1 MADTGY
7 FDSVSANLKTGVG
20 AQVKGIS
27 EGVKAN
33 SDAGVSPSVNALDT
47 GVKAAA
53 AIGGL
58 ADGLSEAA
66 MLPVLGAMGMKGMA
80 CLPISKQLD
89 PVIGVDIHLVTIPP
103 SPVVPMPHPYV
114 GVLLRPQDFI
124 AAAVSS
130 FIPPPPTAEQTGDA
144 DSAKLAEVG
153 HTVLMM
159 AVGMLGATVKI
170 GGFIP
175 RAVASTPTRSIP
187 HIPMG
192 AGWAA
197 PSAAIPKNNGHAFM
211 GSLTVLADGMP
222 FSGGGAHL
230 HLDCNDVG
238 IPSVHKVPGMFL
250 PTGVINP
257 IPPARQILTSPVPV
271 PLNPMAALARKC
283 TGAFGRFYKKKTKKL
298 ADKLHSKVNKTIKSE
313 SLKNMLHKAICTV
326 TGHPVDVASGTFFTD
341 EEDFWLDGP
350 VPLSWERTWYSRS
363 DYRGPLGNGWHHAYD
378 MGVVADT
385 EEGTLTLRMSDGIP
399 VAFPLPTA
407 EDPSFILSER
417 KEARLEQDGCYCVWD
432 MAEDLY
438 YRFTRKEYDSV
449 RLLESVTDYN
459 GLGIRFEYTKEGLLH
474 SITDSAG
481 RRLRVE
487 HDTRN
492 GRILEIYGPHPED
505 PEKEITLASYEYDAD
520 GNMTLQRN
528 AAGDVMTY
536 EYAGRLIV
544 KETWRNGLAWYFEY
558 DGTGVGSRCVHTWGD
573 GGIYDHKLT
582 FREGVTEVLDSH
594 GGLTVY
600 HHRGGLVWKKVDA
613 NGGEHLW
620 RYDDSRQLLAQ
631 TDPLGNS
638 TLYKYDRWG
647 NCTDSSDPC
656 GGSVS
661 AVYPGKGGLRNRPVS
676 VTTPDGG
683 TWEFGYD
690 RSGNLVSRTNPE
702 GAVTR
707 MTYRDGA
714 VSSVKDPYGVVTKL
728 AYDRFRNLTEASDSR
743 GNTSLYGYDLLGRC
757 VSVTNP
763 KGAVQKREYDPV
775 GRMVHVLD
783 FDGNDIRLSYD
794 GIDNLTEY
802 RDNVQHVEYGYS
814 GMWKLTRR
822 RDHRGVV
829 NFRYDREER
838 LRRVTNEKLQSYEF
852 TLDAVG
858 NVTAEKGFDG
868 AVRHYLRDRGGRVIR
883 ETLPS
888 GTEREYGYDACSRV
902 TRVSYPTAGD
912 PDQTYAYGLSGRLV
926 QASRGESTVEFAYN
940 SLGLPIRETADG
952 NTILRTYDHTGRILT
967 LDSTTGASL
976 RYTRNGYGELE
987 GFTATGGSDADGAG
1001 AWESSHRHDTLGF
1014 EVERILPGGVVRSFA
1029 YDDIGRLVDART
1041 RKDSRTRHMRRYRWG
1056 VADRLLSVEDSRR
1069 GETRYSYTPTGQLDR
1084 AEYPDGREQWRK
1096 SDPVGN
1102 LYPDPDMRLRRYLSG
1117 GRLEQDGE
1125 WHCEYDADGNL
1136 TERYLGTG
1144 KWLDGKKDRWRYR
1157 WNADG
1162 SLAKVVRPDKREVEF
1177 TYDALGRRLS
1187 KSFGTTVTRWI
1198 WNGNVPLHQWKQ
1210 RREYS
1215 VMEDRWNTDT
1225 ERRDMTVWLFDE
1237 ESFVPMAM
1245 LREGRSYSILTDQLG
1260 TPTEAYDAEGNEVWS
1275 RVLDMDGNVIEETG
1289 NKGMVPFLFQ
1299 GQYYD
1304 RETGLAYN
1312 RFRYYDPKMGM
1323 YVSQDPIGLGGGILN
1338 LYGYVDD
1345 TNAWSDVLGLAT
1357 RPNNGKYHIFFEH
1370 TVNAKDQYASD
1381 AVQFNRANQEF
1392 LNKINSD
1399 AIFKHDM
1406 LKRHPELHA
1415 WIKNPNMTS
1424 SPSGFTW
1431 HHHEETR
1438 RLVLVDRRDH
1448 SLNHK
1453 LYHPSGKGGRD
1464 LWGGGNDGRKGRL
1477 NGSTGYK
1484 QKK

>member
-33 SDAGVSPSVNALDT
+33 SEAGVSPSVNALDT

-153 HTVLMM
+153 HTVLTM

-192 AGWAA
+192 AGWAT

-283 TGAFGRFYKKKTKKL
+283 TGAFGRFYKKKTRKL
-298 ADKLHSKVNKTIKSE
+298 ADRLHSKVNRTIKSE

-399 VAFPLPTA
+399 VAFPLPTS
-407 EDPSFILSER
+407 EEPSFILFER
-417 KEARLEQDGCYCVWD
+417 KEARLEQDGGYCVWD

-449 RLLESVTDYN
+449 RLLESVTDCN
-459 GLGIRFEYTKEGLLH
+459 GLGIRFDYTKEGLLR

-487 HDTRN
+487 HDTRS
-492 GRILEIYGPHPED
+492 GRILEICGPHPED

-573 GGIYDHKLT
+573 GGIYDHRLT

-594 GGLTVY
+594 GELTVY

-620 RYDDSRQLLAQ
+620 RYDDSRRLLAQ

-638 TLYKYDRWG
+638 TLYRYDRWG

-661 AVYPGKGGLRNRPVS
+661 AVYPGKGNLRNRPVS

-707 MTYRDGA
+707 MTYRNGA
-714 VSSVKDPYGVVTKL
+714 VASVKDPYGVVTRL
-728 AYDRFRNLTEASDSR
+728 AYDRFHNLTEASDSR

-775 GRMVHVLD
+775 GRVVRVLD

-838 LRRVTNEKLQSYEF
+838 LRRVTNERLQSYEF
-852 TLDAVG
+852 ALDAVG

-868 AVRHYLRDRGGRVIR
+868 AVRHYLRDRGGRVVR

-940 SLGLPIRETADG
+940 SLGLPVRETADG

-967 LDSTTGASL
+967 LDSTAGASL

-987 GFTATGGSDADGAG
+987 GFTATGGSDADGTG
-1001 AWESSHRHDTLGF
+1001 SWESAHRHDTLGF

-1069 GETRYSYTPTGQLDR
+1069 GETRYSYTPTGQLER

-1096 SDPVGN
+1096 SDQTGN
-1102 LYPDPDMRLRRYLSG
+1102 LYPDPDMRLRRYLGG

-1144 KWLDGKKDRWRYR
+1144 RWLDGKKDRWRYR

-1187 KSFGTTVTRWI
+1187 KSFGTTVTRWV

-1210 RREYS
+1210 HREYS
-1215 VMEDRWNTDT
+1215 VVEDRWNTDT

-1237 ESFVPMAM
+1237 DSFVPMAM
-1245 LREGRSYSILTDQLG
+1245 IKEGRSYSILTDQLG
-1260 TPTEAYDAEGNEVWS
+1260 TPTEAYDTEGNEVWS
-1275 RVLDMDGNVIEETG
+1275 RVLDMDGNVIGETG

-1312 RFRYYDPKMGM
+1312 RFRYYSPKMGM
-1323 YVSQDPIGLGGGILN
+1323 YVSQDPIGLAGGILN

-1345 TNAWSDVLGLAT
+1345 TLSFIDILGLIKFRRNMSEREVQST
-1357 RPNNGKYHIFFEH
+1357 LENGGLVRGINGSRGAKWISTMDNSYRD
-1370 TVNAKDQYASD
+1370 VNGLEVVLDMND
-1381 AVQFNRANQEF
+1381 DVV
-1392 LNKINSD
+1392 NS
-1399 AIFKHDM
+1399 I
-1406 LKRHPELHA
+1406 
-1415 WIKNPNMTS
+1415 IKPRVLDYENMIGGES
-1424 SPSGFTW
+1424 KNMDK
-1431 HHHEETR
+1431 
-1438 RLVLVDRRDH
+1438 VLVK
-1448 SLNHK
+1448 SNEPGAMGIGVGILENFNQYIK
-1453 LYHPSGKGGRD
+1453 SITVYKIVKGK
-1464 LWGGGNDGRKGRL
+1464 RKQIH
-1477 NGSTGYK
+1477 YQ
-1484 QKK
+1484 QK

>member
-33 SDAGVSPSVNALDT
+33 SEAGVSPSVNALDT

-153 HTVLMM
+153 HTVLTM

-283 TGAFGRFYKKKTKKL
+283 TGAFGRFYKKKTRKL
-298 ADKLHSKVNKTIKSE
+298 ADRLHSKVNRTIKSE

-407 EDPSFILSER
+407 EEPSFILSER
-417 KEARLEQDGCYCVWD
+417 KEARLEQDGGYCVWD

-438 YRFTRKEYDSV
+438 YRFTHKEYDSV
-449 RLLESVTDYN
+449 RLLESVTDCN
-459 GLGIRFEYTKEGLLH
+459 GLGIRFDYTKEGLLR

-487 HDTRN
+487 HDTRS
-492 GRILEIYGPHPED
+492 GRILEICGPHPED

-520 GNMTLQRN
+520 DNMTLQRN

-573 GGIYDHKLT
+573 GGIYDHRLT
-582 FREGVTEVLDSH
+582 FREGVTEVLNSH
-594 GGLTVY
+594 GELTVY

-620 RYDDSRQLLAQ
+620 RYDDSRRLLAQ

-638 TLYKYDRWG
+638 TLYRYDRWG

-661 AVYPGKGGLRNRPVS
+661 AVYPAKGNLRNRPVS

-707 MTYRDGA
+707 MTYRNGA
-714 VSSVKDPYGVVTKL
+714 VASVKDPYGVVTRL
-728 AYDRFRNLTEASDSR
+728 AYDRFHNLTEASDSR

-775 GRMVHVLD
+775 GRVVRVLD

-838 LRRVTNEKLQSYEF
+838 LRRVTNERLQSYEF
-852 TLDAVG
+852 ALDAVG

-868 AVRHYLRDRGGRVIR
+868 AVRHYLRDRGGRVVR

-940 SLGLPIRETADG
+940 SLGLPVRETADG

-967 LDSTTGASL
+967 LDSTAGASL

-1001 AWESSHRHDTLGF
+1001 SWESAHRHDALGF

-1069 GETRYSYTPTGQLDR
+1069 GETRYSYTPTGQLER

-1096 SDPVGN
+1096 SDQTGN
-1102 LYPDPDMRLRRYLSG
+1102 LYPDPDMRLRRYLGG

-1144 KWLDGKKDRWRYR
+1144 RWLDGKKDRWRYR

-1187 KSFGTTVTRWI
+1187 KSFGTTVTRWV

-1210 RREYS
+1210 HREYS
-1215 VMEDRWNTDT
+1215 VVEDRWNTDT

-1237 ESFVPMAM
+1237 DSFVPMAM
-1245 LREGRSYSILTDQLG
+1245 IKEGRSYSILTDQLG
-1260 TPTEAYDAEGNEVWS
+1260 TPTEAYDTEGNEVWS
-1275 RVLDMDGNVIEETG
+1275 RVLDMDGNVIGETG

-1312 RFRYYDPKMGM
+1312 RFRYYSPKMGM
-1323 YVSQDPIGLGGGILN
+1323 YVSQDPIGLAGGILN

-1345 TNAWSDVLGLAT
+1345 TLSFIDILGLIKFRRNMSEREVQST
-1357 RPNNGKYHIFFEH
+1357 LENGGLVRGINGSRGAKWISTMDNSYRD
-1370 TVNAKDQYASD
+1370 VNGLEVVLDMND
-1381 AVQFNRANQEF
+1381 DVV
-1392 LNKINSD
+1392 NS
-1399 AIFKHDM
+1399 I
-1406 LKRHPELHA
+1406 
-1415 WIKNPNMTS
+1415 IKPRVLDYENMIGGES
-1424 SPSGFTW
+1424 KNMDK
-1431 HHHEETR
+1431 
-1438 RLVLVDRRDH
+1438 VLVK
-1448 SLNHK
+1448 SNEPGAMGIGVGILENFNQYIK
-1453 LYHPSGKGGRD
+1453 SITVYKIVKGK
-1464 LWGGGNDGRKGRL
+1464 RKQIH
-1477 NGSTGYK
+1477 YQ
-1484 QKK
+1484 QK

>member
-33 SDAGVSPSVNALDT
+33 SEAGVSPSVNALDT

-53 AIGGL
+53 AIGSL

-153 HTVLMM
+153 HTVLTM

-283 TGAFGRFYKKKTKKL
+283 TGAFGRFYKKKTRKL
-298 ADKLHSKVNKTIKSE
+298 ADRLHSKVNRTIKSE

-407 EDPSFILSER
+407 EEPSFILSER
-417 KEARLEQDGCYCVWD
+417 KEARLERDGGYCVWD

-449 RLLESVTDYN
+449 RLLESVTDCN
-459 GLGIRFEYTKEGLLH
+459 GLGIRFDYTKEGLLR

-487 HDTRN
+487 HDTRS
-492 GRILEIYGPHPED
+492 GRILEICGPHPED

-573 GGIYDHKLT
+573 GGIYDHRLT

-594 GGLTVY
+594 GELTVY

-620 RYDDSRQLLAQ
+620 RYDDSRRLLAQ

-638 TLYKYDRWG
+638 TLYRYDRWG

-661 AVYPGKGGLRNRPVS
+661 AVYPGKGNLRNRPVS

-707 MTYRDGA
+707 MTYRNGA
-714 VSSVKDPYGVVTKL
+714 VASVKDPYGVVTRL
-728 AYDRFRNLTEASDSR
+728 AYDRFHNLTEASDSR

-775 GRMVHVLD
+775 GRVVRVLD

-794 GIDNLTEY
+794 GIDNLTGY

-838 LRRVTNEKLQSYEF
+838 LRRVTNERLQSYEF
-852 TLDAVG
+852 ALDAVG

-868 AVRHYLRDRGGRVIR
+868 AVRHYLRDRGGRVVR

-902 TRVSYPTAGD
+902 TRVSYPTASD

-940 SLGLPIRETADG
+940 SLGLPTRETADG

-967 LDSTTGASL
+967 LDSTAGASL

-987 GFTATGGSDADGAG
+987 GFTATGGSDADGTG
-1001 AWESSHRHDTLGF
+1001 SWESAHRHDTLGF

-1069 GETRYSYTPTGQLDR
+1069 GETRYSYTPTGQLER

-1096 SDPVGN
+1096 SDQTGN
-1102 LYPDPDMRLRRYLSG
+1102 LYPDPDMKLRRYLGG

-1144 KWLDGKKDRWRYR
+1144 RWLDGKKDRWRYR

-1187 KSFGTTVTRWI
+1187 KSFGTTVTRWV

-1210 RREYS
+1210 HREYS
-1215 VMEDRWNTDT
+1215 VVEDRWNTDT

-1237 ESFVPMAM
+1237 ESFVPVAM
-1245 LREGRSYSILTDQLG
+1245 IKEGRSYSILTDQLG
-1260 TPTEAYDAEGNEVWS
+1260 TPTEAYDTEGNEVWS

-1312 RFRYYDPKMGM
+1312 RFRYYSPKMGM
-1323 YVSQDPIGLGGGILN
+1323 YVSQDPIGLAGGILN

-1345 TNAWSDVLGLAT
+1345 TLSFIDILGLIKFRRNMSEREVQST
-1357 RPNNGKYHIFFEH
+1357 LENGGLVRGINGSRGAKWISTMDNSYRD
-1370 TVNAKDQYASD
+1370 VNGLEVVLDMND
-1381 AVQFNRANQEF
+1381 DVV
-1392 LNKINSD
+1392 NS
-1399 AIFKHDM
+1399 I
-1406 LKRHPELHA
+1406 
-1415 WIKNPNMTS
+1415 IKPRVLDYENMIGGES
-1424 SPSGFTW
+1424 KNMDK
-1431 HHHEETR
+1431 
-1438 RLVLVDRRDH
+1438 VLVK
-1448 SLNHK
+1448 SNEPGAMGIGVGILENFNQYIK
-1453 LYHPSGKGGRD
+1453 SITVYKIVKGK
-1464 LWGGGNDGRKGRL
+1464 RKQIH
-1477 NGSTGYK
+1477 YQ
-1484 QKK
+1484 QK

>member
-153 HTVLMM
+153 HTVLTM

-283 TGAFGRFYKKKTKKL
+283 TGAFGRFYKKKTRKL
-298 ADKLHSKVNKTIKSE
+298 ADRLHSKVNRTIKSE

-407 EDPSFILSER
+407 EEPSFILSER
-417 KEARLEQDGCYCVWD
+417 KEARLERDGGYCVWD

-449 RLLESVTDYN
+449 RLLESVTDCN
-459 GLGIRFEYTKEGLLH
+459 GLGIRFDYTKEGLLR

-487 HDTRN
+487 HDTRS
-492 GRILEIYGPHPED
+492 GRILEICGPHPED

-573 GGIYDHKLT
+573 GGIYDHRLT

-594 GGLTVY
+594 GELTVY

-620 RYDDSRQLLAQ
+620 RYDDSRRLLAQ

-638 TLYKYDRWG
+638 TLYRYDRWG

-661 AVYPGKGGLRNRPVS
+661 AVYPGKGNLRNRPVS

-707 MTYRDGA
+707 MTYRNGA
-714 VSSVKDPYGVVTKL
+714 VASVKDPYGVVTRL
-728 AYDRFRNLTEASDSR
+728 AYDRFHNLTEASDSR

-775 GRMVHVLD
+775 GRVVRVLD

-838 LRRVTNEKLQSYEF
+838 LRRVTNERLQSYEF
-852 TLDAVG
+852 ALDAVG

-868 AVRHYLRDRGGRVIR
+868 AVRHYLRDRGGRVVR

-902 TRVSYPTAGD
+902 TRVSYPTADD

-940 SLGLPIRETADG
+940 SLGLPTRETADG

-967 LDSTTGASL
+967 LDSTAGASL
-976 RYTRNGYGELE
+976 RYTRNAYGELE

-1001 AWESSHRHDTLGF
+1001 SWESAHRHDTLGF

-1069 GETRYSYTPTGQLDR
+1069 GETRYSYTPTGQLER

-1096 SDPVGN
+1096 SDQTGN
-1102 LYPDPDMRLRRYLSG
+1102 LYPDPDMKLRRYLGG

-1144 KWLDGKKDRWRYR
+1144 RWLDGKKDRWRYR

-1162 SLAKVVRPDKREVEF
+1162 SLAKVVQPDKREVEF

-1187 KSFGTTVTRWI
+1187 KSFGTTVTRWV
-1198 WNGNVPLHQWKQ
+1198 WNGNVPLHQWKR

-1215 VMEDRWNTDT
+1215 VMGNRWRTDT
-1225 ERRDMTVWLFDE
+1225 ERCDMTVWLFDE
-1237 ESFVPMAM
+1237 ESFVPVAM
-1245 LREGRSYSILTDQLG
+1245 IKEGRSYSILTDQLG

-1312 RFRYYDPKMGM
+1312 RFRYYSPKMGM
-1323 YVSQDPIGLGGGILN
+1323 YVSQDPIGLAGGILN

-1345 TNAWSDVLGLAT
+1345 TLSFIDILGLIKFRRNMSEREVQST
-1357 RPNNGKYHIFFEH
+1357 LENGGLVRGINGSRGAKWISTMDNSYRD
-1370 TVNAKDQYASD
+1370 VNGLEVVLDMND
-1381 AVQFNRANQEF
+1381 DVV
-1392 LNKINSD
+1392 NS
-1399 AIFKHDM
+1399 I
-1406 LKRHPELHA
+1406 
-1415 WIKNPNMTS
+1415 IKPRVLDYENMIGGES
-1424 SPSGFTW
+1424 KNMDK
-1431 HHHEETR
+1431 
-1438 RLVLVDRRDH
+1438 VLVK
-1448 SLNHK
+1448 SNEPGAMGIGVGILENFNQYIK
-1453 LYHPSGKGGRD
+1453 SITVYKIVKGK
-1464 LWGGGNDGRKGRL
+1464 RKQIH
-1477 NGSTGYK
+1477 YQ
-1484 QKK
+1484 QK

>member
-33 SDAGVSPSVNALDT
+33 SEAGVSPSVNALDT
-47 GVKAAA
+47 GVRAAA

-153 HTVLMM
+153 HTVLTM

-283 TGAFGRFYKKKTKKL
+283 TGAFGRFYKKKTRKL
-298 ADKLHSKVNKTIKSE
+298 ADRLHSKVNRTIKSE

-407 EDPSFILSER
+407 EEPSFILSER
-417 KEARLEQDGCYCVWD
+417 KEARLEQDGGYCVWD

-449 RLLESVTDYN
+449 RLLESVTDCN
-459 GLGIRFEYTKEGLLH
+459 GLGIRFDYTKEGLLR

-487 HDTRN
+487 HDTRS
-492 GRILEIYGPHPED
+492 GRILEICGPHPED

-573 GGIYDHKLT
+573 GGIYDHRLT

-594 GGLTVY
+594 GKLTVY

-620 RYDDSRQLLAQ
+620 RYDDSRRLLAQ

-638 TLYKYDRWG
+638 TLYRYDRWG

-661 AVYPGKGGLRNRPVS
+661 AVYPAKGNLRNRPVS

-707 MTYRDGA
+707 MTYRNGA
-714 VSSVKDPYGVVTKL
+714 VASVKDPYGVVTRL
-728 AYDRFRNLTEASDSR
+728 AYDRFHNLTEASDSR

-775 GRMVHVLD
+775 GRVVRVLD

-838 LRRVTNEKLQSYEF
+838 LRRVTNERLQSYEF
-852 TLDAVG
+852 ALDAVG

-868 AVRHYLRDRGGRVIR
+868 AVRHYLRDRGGRVVR

-940 SLGLPIRETADG
+940 SLGLPVRETADG

-967 LDSTTGASL
+967 LDSTAGASL

-987 GFTATGGSDADGAG
+987 GFTATGGSDADGTG
-1001 AWESSHRHDTLGF
+1001 SWESAHRHDTLGF
-1014 EVERILPGGVVRSFA
+1014 EVERILPGGIVRSFA

-1069 GETRYSYTPTGQLDR
+1069 GETRYSYTPTGQLER
-1084 AEYPDGREQWRK
+1084 AEYPDGRERWRK
-1096 SDPVGN
+1096 SDQTGN
-1102 LYPDPDMRLRRYLSG
+1102 LYPDPDMRLRRYLGG

-1144 KWLDGKKDRWRYR
+1144 RWLDGKKDRWRYR

-1198 WNGNVPLHQWKQ
+1198 WNGNVPLHQWKR

-1215 VMEDRWNTDT
+1215 VMGNRWRTDT

-1237 ESFVPMAM
+1237 ESFVPVAM
-1245 LREGRSYSILTDQLG
+1245 IKEGRSYSILTDQLG

-1275 RVLDMDGNVIEETG
+1275 RVLDMDGNVIEKTG

-1312 RFRYYDPKMGM
+1312 RFRYYSPKMGM
-1323 YVSQDPIGLGGGILN
+1323 YVSQDPIGLAGGILN

-1345 TNAWSDVLGLAT
+1345 TLSFIDILGLIKFRRNMSEREVQST
-1357 RPNNGKYHIFFEH
+1357 LENGGLVRGINGSRGAKWISTMDNSYRD
-1370 TVNAKDQYASD
+1370 VNGLEVVLDMND
-1381 AVQFNRANQEF
+1381 DVV
-1392 LNKINSD
+1392 NS
-1399 AIFKHDM
+1399 I
-1406 LKRHPELHA
+1406 
-1415 WIKNPNMTS
+1415 IKPRVLDYENMIGGES
-1424 SPSGFTW
+1424 KNMDK
-1431 HHHEETR
+1431 
-1438 RLVLVDRRDH
+1438 VLVK
-1448 SLNHK
+1448 SNEPGAMGIGVGILENFNQYIK
-1453 LYHPSGKGGRD
+1453 SITVYKIVKGK
-1464 LWGGGNDGRKGRL
+1464 RKQIH
-1477 NGSTGYK
+1477 YQ
-1484 QKK
+1484 QK

>member
-33 SDAGVSPSVNALDT
+33 SEAGVSPSVNALDT

-153 HTVLMM
+153 HTVLTM

-283 TGAFGRFYKKKTKKL
+283 TGAFGRFYKKKTRKL
-298 ADKLHSKVNKTIKSE
+298 ADRLHSKVNRTIKSE

-407 EDPSFILSER
+407 EEPSFILSER
-417 KEARLEQDGCYCVWD
+417 KEARLERDGGYCVWD

-438 YRFTRKEYDSV
+438 YRFTHKEYDSV
-449 RLLESVTDYN
+449 RLLESVTDCN
-459 GLGIRFEYTKEGLLH
+459 GLGIRFDYTKEGLLR

-487 HDTRN
+487 HDTRS
-492 GRILEIYGPHPED
+492 GRILEICGPHPED

-573 GGIYDHKLT
+573 GGIYDHRLT

-594 GGLTVY
+594 GELTVY

-620 RYDDSRQLLAQ
+620 RYDDSRRLLAQ

-638 TLYKYDRWG
+638 TLYRYDRWG

-661 AVYPGKGGLRNRPVS
+661 AVYPGKGNLRNRPVS

-707 MTYRDGA
+707 MTYRNGA
-714 VSSVKDPYGVVTKL
+714 VASVKDPYGVVTRL
-728 AYDRFRNLTEASDSR
+728 TYDRFHNLTEASDSR

-775 GRMVHVLD
+775 GRVVRVLD

-838 LRRVTNEKLQSYEF
+838 LRRVINERLQSYEF
-852 TLDAVG
+852 ALDAVG

-868 AVRHYLRDRGGRVIR
+868 AVRHYLRDRGGRVVR

-902 TRVSYPTAGD
+902 TCVSYPTAGD

-940 SLGLPIRETADG
+940 SLGLPVRETADG

-967 LDSTTGASL
+967 LDSTAGASL

-1001 AWESSHRHDTLGF
+1001 SWESAHRHDTLGF

-1069 GETRYSYTPTGQLDR
+1069 GETRYSYTPTGQLER
-1084 AEYPDGREQWRK
+1084 AEYPDGRERWRK
-1096 SDPVGN
+1096 SDQTGN
-1102 LYPDPDMRLRRYLSG
+1102 LYPDPDMRLRRYLGG

-1144 KWLDGKKDRWRYR
+1144 RWLDGKKDRWRYR

-1198 WNGNVPLHQWKQ
+1198 WNGNVPLHQWKR

-1215 VMEDRWNTDT
+1215 VMGNRWRTDT

-1245 LREGRSYSILTDQLG
+1245 IKEGRSYSILTDQLG

-1312 RFRYYDPKMGM
+1312 RFRYYSPKMGM
-1323 YVSQDPIGLGGGILN
+1323 YVSQDPIGLAGGILN

-1345 TNAWSDVLGLAT
+1345 TLSFIDILGLIKFRRNMSEREVQST
-1357 RPNNGKYHIFFEH
+1357 LENGGLVRGINGSRGAKWISTMDNSYRD
-1370 TVNAKDQYASD
+1370 VNGLEVVLDMND
-1381 AVQFNRANQEF
+1381 DVV
-1392 LNKINSD
+1392 NS
-1399 AIFKHDM
+1399 I
-1406 LKRHPELHA
+1406 
-1415 WIKNPNMTS
+1415 IKPRVLDYENMIGGES
-1424 SPSGFTW
+1424 KNMDK
-1431 HHHEETR
+1431 
-1438 RLVLVDRRDH
+1438 VLVK
-1448 SLNHK
+1448 SNEPGAMGIGVGILENFNQYIK
-1453 LYHPSGKGGRD
+1453 SITVYKIVKGK
-1464 LWGGGNDGRKGRL
+1464 RKQIH
-1477 NGSTGYK
+1477 YQ
-1484 QKK
+1484 QK

>member
-33 SDAGVSPSVNALDT
+33 SEAGVSPSVNALDT

-153 HTVLMM
+153 HTVLTM

-283 TGAFGRFYKKKTKKL
+283 TGAFGRFYKKKTRKL
-298 ADKLHSKVNKTIKSE
+298 ADRLHSKVNRTIKSE

-399 VAFPLPTA
+399 VAFPLPTS
-407 EDPSFILSER
+407 EEPSFILSER
-417 KEARLEQDGCYCVWD
+417 KEARLEQDGGYCVWD

-438 YRFTRKEYDSV
+438 YRFTHKEYDSV
-449 RLLESVTDYN
+449 RLLESVTDCN
-459 GLGIRFEYTKEGLLH
+459 GLGIRFDYTKEGLLR

-487 HDTRN
+487 HDTRS
-492 GRILEIYGPHPED
+492 GRILEICGPHPED

-520 GNMTLQRN
+520 DNMTLQRN

-573 GGIYDHKLT
+573 GGIYDHRLT

-594 GGLTVY
+594 GELTVY

-620 RYDDSRQLLAQ
+620 RYDDSRRLLAQ

-638 TLYKYDRWG
+638 TLYRYDRWG

-661 AVYPGKGGLRNRPVS
+661 AVYPGKGNLRNRPVS

-707 MTYRDGA
+707 MTYRNGA
-714 VSSVKDPYGVVTKL
+714 VASVKDPYGVVTRL
-728 AYDRFRNLTEASDSR
+728 AYDRFHNLTEASDSR

-775 GRMVHVLD
+775 GRVVRVLD

-838 LRRVTNEKLQSYEF
+838 LRRVINERLQSYEF
-852 TLDAVG
+852 ALDAVG

-868 AVRHYLRDRGGRVIR
+868 AVRHYLRDRGGRVVR
-883 ETLPS
+883 GTLPS

-940 SLGLPIRETADG
+940 SLGLPVRETADG

-967 LDSTTGASL
+967 LDSTAGASL

-1001 AWESSHRHDTLGF
+1001 SWESAHRHDALGF

-1069 GETRYSYTPTGQLDR
+1069 GETRYSYTPTGQLER

-1096 SDPVGN
+1096 SDQTGN
-1102 LYPDPDMRLRRYLSG
+1102 LYPDPDMRLRRYLGG

-1144 KWLDGKKDRWRYR
+1144 RWLDGKKDRWRYR

-1187 KSFGTTVTRWI
+1187 KSFGTTVTRWV

-1210 RREYS
+1210 HREYS
-1215 VMEDRWNTDT
+1215 VVEDRWNTDT

-1237 ESFVPMAM
+1237 DSFVPMAM
-1245 LREGRSYSILTDQLG
+1245 IKEGRSYSILTDQLG
-1260 TPTEAYDAEGNEVWS
+1260 TPTEAYDTEGNEVWS
-1275 RVLDMDGNVIEETG
+1275 RVLDMDGNVIGETG

-1312 RFRYYDPKMGM
+1312 RFRYYSPKMGM
-1323 YVSQDPIGLGGGILN
+1323 YVSQDPIGLAGGILN

-1345 TNAWSDVLGLAT
+1345 TLSFIDILGLIKFRRNMSEREVQST
-1357 RPNNGKYHIFFEH
+1357 LENGGLVRGINGSRGAKWISTMDNSYRD
-1370 TVNAKDQYASD
+1370 VNGLEVVLDMND
-1381 AVQFNRANQEF
+1381 DVV
-1392 LNKINSD
+1392 NS
-1399 AIFKHDM
+1399 I
-1406 LKRHPELHA
+1406 
-1415 WIKNPNMTS
+1415 IKPRVLDYENMIGGES
-1424 SPSGFTW
+1424 KNMDK
-1431 HHHEETR
+1431 
-1438 RLVLVDRRDH
+1438 VLVK
-1448 SLNHK
+1448 SNEPGAMGIGVGILENFNQYIK
-1453 LYHPSGKGGRD
+1453 SITVYKIVKGK
-1464 LWGGGNDGRKGRL
+1464 RKQIH
-1477 NGSTGYK
+1477 YQ
-1484 QKK
+1484 QK

>member
-33 SDAGVSPSVNALDT
+33 SEAGVSPSVNALDT
-47 GVKAAA
+47 GVRAAA

-153 HTVLMM
+153 HTVLTM

-283 TGAFGRFYKKKTKKL
+283 TGAFGRFYKKKTRKL
-298 ADKLHSKVNKTIKSE
+298 ADRLHSKVNRTIKSE

-399 VAFPLPTA
+399 VAFPLPTS
-407 EDPSFILSER
+407 EEPSFILSER
-417 KEARLEQDGCYCVWD
+417 KEARLEQDGGYCVWD

-449 RLLESVTDYN
+449 RLLESVTDCN
-459 GLGIRFEYTKEGLLH
+459 GLGIRFDYTKEGLLR

-487 HDTRN
+487 HDTRS
-492 GRILEIYGPHPED
+492 GRILEICGPHPED

-573 GGIYDHKLT
+573 GGIYDHRLT

-594 GGLTVY
+594 GELTVY

-620 RYDDSRQLLAQ
+620 RYDDSRRLLAQ

-638 TLYKYDRWG
+638 TLYRYDRWG

-661 AVYPGKGGLRNRPVS
+661 AVYPGKGNLRNRPVS

-707 MTYRDGA
+707 MTYRNGA
-714 VSSVKDPYGVVTKL
+714 VASVKDPYGVVTRL
-728 AYDRFRNLTEASDSR
+728 AYDRFHNLTEASDSR

-775 GRMVHVLD
+775 GRVVRVLD

-838 LRRVTNEKLQSYEF
+838 LRRVINERLQSYEF
-852 TLDAVG
+852 ALDAVG

-868 AVRHYLRDRGGRVIR
+868 AVRHYLRDRGGRVVR

-940 SLGLPIRETADG
+940 SLGLPVRETADG

-967 LDSTTGASL
+967 LDSTAGASL

-1001 AWESSHRHDTLGF
+1001 SWESAHRHDALGF

-1069 GETRYSYTPTGQLDR
+1069 GETRYSYTPTGQLER

-1096 SDPVGN
+1096 SDQTGN
-1102 LYPDPDMRLRRYLSG
+1102 LYPDPDMRLRRYLGG

-1144 KWLDGKKDRWRYR
+1144 RWLDGKKDRWRYR

-1187 KSFGTTVTRWI
+1187 KSFGTTVTRWV

-1210 RREYS
+1210 HREYS
-1215 VMEDRWNTDT
+1215 VVEDRWNTDT

-1237 ESFVPMAM
+1237 ESFVPVAM
-1245 LREGRSYSILTDQLG
+1245 IKEGRSYSILTDQLG
-1260 TPTEAYDAEGNEVWS
+1260 TPTEAYDTEGNEVWS
-1275 RVLDMDGNVIEETG
+1275 RVLDMDGNVIGETG

-1312 RFRYYDPKMGM
+1312 RFRYYSPKMGM
-1323 YVSQDPIGLGGGILN
+1323 YVSQDPIGLAGGILN

-1345 TNAWSDVLGLAT
+1345 TLSFIDILGLIKFRRNMSEREVQST
-1357 RPNNGKYHIFFEH
+1357 LENGGLVRGINGSRGAKWISTMDNSYRD
-1370 TVNAKDQYASD
+1370 VNGLEVVLDMND
-1381 AVQFNRANQEF
+1381 DVV
-1392 LNKINSD
+1392 NS
-1399 AIFKHDM
+1399 I
-1406 LKRHPELHA
+1406 
-1415 WIKNPNMTS
+1415 IKPRVLDYENMIGGES
-1424 SPSGFTW
+1424 KNMDK
-1431 HHHEETR
+1431 
-1438 RLVLVDRRDH
+1438 VLVK
-1448 SLNHK
+1448 SNEPGAMGIGVGILENFNQYIK
-1453 LYHPSGKGGRD
+1453 SITVYKIVKGK
-1464 LWGGGNDGRKGRL
+1464 RKQIH
-1477 NGSTGYK
+1477 YQ
-1484 QKK
+1484 QK